1 MIIISIGR
9 NPSNKIVIHDPT
21 NTVSR
26 THGEIRITDN
36 VNIYYRDYSRNGT
49 IVNDKVIRNSEQLV
63 QRDTPI
69 VFPNNS
75 LLDWNRVP
83 RPSHLPNVKTEITIG
98 RNPDNRIQ
106 LCGDN
111 ISRYHAVLKITND
124 GKYYIYDQSMNGTS
138 VNGIKIPSFTD
149 YQVNRRDA
157 IVFASSQQLDW
168 NEVSESEFIKP
179 IKPIK
184 PVKSSKPSK
193 PVRPITY
200 ILPIAVIVVGLIV
213 WSILVNRKKPI
224 PEPVPVPVKVIP
236 TPSEVEEKPMFDALK
251 EKIKECDNRKFDNYD
266 EAISTFSQLK
276 NDLNDFVQSAKN
288 NENISHAKKYIEKI
302 DNKLQNISQERT
314 DFESTTYSN
323 DVSDIETFLIKYPNS
338 IMRATLSNKIDQIYF
353 SNFRNSINFSPKSIM
368 ELNSSV
374 SKAKSYLEE
383 IQSTELKEKIKKSI
397 DELESKRRQVL
408 KTEKDD
414 KLQDLIKRMEGKAK
428 EEASNRHR
436 GCNVET
442 CVARSSYPEIVG
454 NSGDIEQVYQVN
466 MKGKFWRLD
475 GVIRDS
481 DRYEME
487 IMVTGRIKGDI
498 NSGVTVS
505 VTGARILSDKPY
517 KLAK

>member
-26 THGEIRITDN
+26 NHGEIRITDN
-36 VNIYYRDYSRNGT
+36 GNIYYRDYSRNGT

-106 LCGDN
+106 LFGDN

-224 PEPVPVPVKVIP
+224 PKPEPVPVPVKVIP

-353 SNFRNSINFSPKSIM
+353 SNFQNSINSYPKSIM

-374 SKAKSYLEE
+374 SKVKSYLEE

-397 DELESKRRQVL
+397 DELESKRRKVL
-408 KTEKDD
+408 AIEMNNS
-414 KLQDLIKRMEGKAK
+414 LQDLIDRMERKAK
-428 EEASNRHR
+428 KEASNRHPASK
-436 GCNVET
+436 VET

-454 NSGDIEQVYQVN
+454 NSGDIERVYLVN
-466 MKGKFWRLD
+466 MKGIIFGD
-475 GVIRDS
+475 
-481 DRYEME
+481 DRFEME

-498 NSGVTVS
+498 NSGVTFS

-517 KLAK
+517 ELK